1 MNLDRTVDFVNGQSF
16 LLTNPKMPKLIAN
29 FAPVDSQ
36 LYFDPAKGPDASPI
50 MARIKIKNQNYI
62 REAWLDLAKKE
73 LTNQILEQIS
83 TCYAVSSSRYLL
95 DMALLAYCQEKPQDS
110 QAPMPLNF
118 RQHGLCRLP
127 NGYWL
132 YVAGD
137 TVLGIPP
144 GIDYVI
150 APEVKLAHLARD
162 PELSPVAATI
172 ELCKRLEAS
181 RNILFPVWGFTIVG
195 SLRSVLSG
203 ADMTTFPSLGIIGGQ
218 NLGKTTVAQRYMLLY
233 EESQKP
239 GSFWGQFDANST
251 SAAIITQVSNL
262 RDQIILVDDL
272 AKSGSSAE
280 QRKRQDLLA
289 STLRF
294 AANDTGRA
302 KMNEKKQ
309 TEQQICKVGIAFTG
323 EFMLQNPSDITR
335 SVLVPI
341 DCQMK
346 DGRPEERTVAATV
359 FYAFIQWLLPQLDQ
373 RLEEL
378 HQLLANV
385 QTDNN
390 PRMRKNLL
398 LILWALELF
407 FQFAEEA
414 GATNHLYHQKVLAAV
429 KQVLNRILDQQAHLC
444 KRLTSDPPKG
454 NLSWY
459 ILHGYDNKLFPVV
472 TDQKGIQIKDCCLLK
487 KGALYLCPSMLLQYF
502 REHTPYHLSSDKEM
516 NKQLKQ
522 EGVLGNTREHRS
534 AHSKIN
540 GVRCLKLDIKLLQ
553 KKAHTYSC

>member
-1 MNLDRTVDFVNGQSF
+1 MNRESRISFAEGQAF
-16 LLTNPKMPKLIAN
+16 LLTGSTSKPIAN
-29 FAPVDSQ
+29 FAPVDAW
-36 LYFDPAKGPDASPI
+36 LYFDPTKDSNAGPT
-50 MARIKIKNQNYI
+50 MARIKIRNQNYI

-127 NGYWL
+127 NGCWL

-144 GIDYVI
+144 GVDYVI

-162 PELSPVAATI
+162 PELSPVTATI
-172 ELCKRLEAS
+172 ELCKLLETS
-181 RNILFPVWGFTIVG
+181 QSILFSVWGFTIVG
-195 SLRSVLSG
+195 SLRSALSR

-218 NLGKTTVAQRYMLLY
+218 NLGKTTIAQRYLLLY
-233 EESQKP
+233 EDSQKP

-251 SAAIITQVSNL
+251 FAAIVLQVSDF
-262 RDQIILVDDL
+262 RDQIVLVDDL
-272 AKSGSSAE
+272 AKSGSPAE

-289 STLRF
+289 SILRF

-302 KMNEKKQ
+302 RINEKKQ
-309 TEQQICKVGIAFTG
+309 IEQQICKAGVAFTG

-502 REHTPYHLSSDKEM
+502 REHTPYHLLSDKEM

>member
-1 MNLDRTVDFVNGQSF
+1 MNLDRPVDFVNGQSF

-50 MARIKIKNQNYI
+50 LARIKIKNQNYI
-62 REAWLDLAKKE
+62 REAWLDLTRTE
-73 LTNQILEQIS
+73 LARQITDQIS
-83 TCYAVSSSRYLL
+83 TCRIATAPHYL
-95 DMALLAYCQEKPQDS
+95 DIALLTYCLEKPHDS
-110 QAPMPLNF
+110 ESSLPLYF
-118 RQHGLCRLP
+118 QQHGLCRLP
-127 NGYWL
+127 SGRWL

-137 TVLGIPP
+137 TVLGLPP
-144 GIDYVI
+144 GVDYII
-150 APEVKLAHLARD
+150 APEVKQSHLARD
-162 PELSPVAATI
+162 PHLATD
-172 ELCKRLEAS
+172 EAVQTLCKLLEK
-181 RNILFPVWGFTIVG
+181 NQDILFPVWGFVIAG
-195 SLRSVLSG
+195 SLRSALSG
-203 ADMTTFPSLGIIGGQ
+203 ADMTTFPLLGIIGGQ
-218 NLGKTTVAQRYMLLY
+218 NFGKTTVAQRYLLLY
-233 EESQKP
+233 DDNLNPERC
-239 GSFWGQFDANST
+239 WGQFDANST

-385 QTDNN
+385 QADNN